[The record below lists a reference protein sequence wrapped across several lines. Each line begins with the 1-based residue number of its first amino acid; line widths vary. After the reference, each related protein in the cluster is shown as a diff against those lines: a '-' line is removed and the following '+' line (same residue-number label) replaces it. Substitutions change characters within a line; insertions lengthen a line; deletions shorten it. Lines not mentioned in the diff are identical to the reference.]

1 MMGSPKRDDVET
13 YTVEEANDLLPEVRE
28 RLARLREAVQ
38 GVQFARGQVGD
49 LEANWTEGIRRE
61 GSPEQEAYSR
71 WKDRARQHE
80 QTIEAELS
88 WFQARDIEVKD
99 PVLGL
104 VDFYTFHGDD
114 LVYLC
119 WKEGEEEVEAWHTLD
134 GGYKGRRPVD
144 ELG

>member
-1 MMGSPKRDDVET
+1 MGWPDRRDVET
-13 YTVEEANDLLPEVRE
+13 YTVEEANELLPEVRE

-49 LEANWTEGIRRE
+49 LEANWKEGIRKE

-88 WFQARDIEVKD
+88 WFQARSIEVKD

-104 VDFYTFHGDD
+104 VDFYATDGED

-119 WKEGEEEVEAWHTLD
+119 WKEGEEEIQAWHTLD
-134 GGYKGRRPVD
+134 GGLAGRRPID
-144 ELG
+144 ELR

>member
-1 MMGSPKRDDVET
+1 MMDRSERKDVET
-13 YTVEEANDLLPEVRE
+13 YTVEEANELLPEVRE
-28 RLARLREAVQ
+28 RIARLREAVQ
-38 GVQFARGQVGD
+38 GVKFARGQVGD
-49 LEANWTEGIRRE
+49 LEANWQQGIRKE
-61 GSPEQEAYSR
+61 GSPEQEDYSL

-88 WFQARDIEVKD
+88 WFQARGIEVKD

-104 VDFYTFHGDD
+104 VDFYAVHGDD

-119 WKEGEEEVEAWHTLD
+119 WKEGEEEIDAWHTLD
-134 GGYKGRRPVD
+134 GGFDGRRPID